1 MKSDKPIK
9 ICIQRADKLG
19 DVILSLPVVDKIAEE
34 YPTAELHFLTSS
46 IGENFL
52 QYHPKVSKIHT
63 CNVDEKWT
71 SDAYK
76 TLIHTLRA
84 EEYDV
89 FISLWN
95 HPKMAV
101 AARLS
106 GAQIRVGDATGFLL
120 KHCYTHPIRQQ
131 WEDLSRHQI
140 GHNLDLLRPLNISSE
155 LTAGWIPIRKETQ
168 EAVQKELSKWTNS
181 SKKTVLI
188 FTGTGGTNEPI
199 PEPAVADFIRLLS
212 QQDSFQIVLAGQE
225 REGSM
230 FNTYTERGALNF
242 VGRTTLEEL
251 AALIDVCDYY
261 IGPDTGPTHIA
272 SFLQKP
278 MLFFSSMKPNPPAR
292 WGSLSV
298 YQQIIRQE
306 YNCDHFG
313 SLVCIPE
320 TCFKYVTGA
329 LLYQS
334 FGELLIQQSLNDAK
348 RGQSLKTYHMKHTF
362 RALCPTTDL
371 GTYDTLFKASSN
383 LREDN
388 ILAFPYLISGWN
400 LKTVWFLIRKAAQHN
415 VSILHGP
422 IPFWVR
428 WCIQLYM
435 GVIYAYIKPIYIHV
449 PLLPEIPSEDL
460 LELYTSEFQYVR
472 SM

>member
-212 QQDSFQIVLAGQE
+212 Q
-225 REGSM
+225 REGEILKLFYGLGGIRSHSLDEIGLH
-230 FNTYTERGALNF
+230 FELTRERVRQIKEKALRRLKGSSKNKIL
-242 VGRTTLEEL
+242 R
-251 AALIDVCDYY
+251 YY
-261 IGPDTGPTHIA
+261 
-272 SFLQKP
+272 
-278 MLFFSSMKPNPPAR
+278 
-292 WGSLSV
+292 
-298 YQQIIRQE
+298 
-306 YNCDHFG
+306 
-313 SLVCIPE
+313 
-320 TCFKYVTGA
+320 
-329 LLYQS
+329 
-334 FGELLIQQSLNDAK
+334 
-348 RGQSLKTYHMKHTF
+348 
-362 RALCPTTDL
+362 L
-371 GTYDTLFKASSN
+371 G
-383 LREDN
+383 
-388 ILAFPYLISGWN
+388 
-400 LKTVWFLIRKAAQHN
+400 
-415 VSILHGP
+415 
-422 IPFWVR
+422 
-428 WCIQLYM
+428 
-435 GVIYAYIKPIYIHV
+435 
-449 PLLPEIPSEDL
+449 
-460 LELYTSEFQYVR
+460 
-472 SM
+472 